1 VLLAV
6 PVARRAVP
14 TVPLEILEAFND
26 VMFAPEKVAVLDPV
40 PPEAT
45 GSAVARV
52 NEVK

>member
-6 PVARRAVP
+6 PDARRAVP
-14 TVPLEILEAFND
+14 TVPLEIADALSE
-26 VMFAPEKVAVLDPV
+26 VMFAPEKVAVVDPV

-52 NEVK
+52 SEVK